1 MGDCCHVGKIG
12 DLDSDLFVWAVENGM
27 PVDSQVVHF
36 LYFIWADEQL
46 DELGEELSVFE
57 FQGLKLKKGG
67 GWRLHLLDKLN
78 DSRSVRVGLGMF
90 ELVGP
95 FELLVRWRAA
105 FECAA
110 REVHP
115 V

>member
-1 MGDCCHVGKIG
+1 M
-12 DLDSDLFVWAVENGM
+12 
-27 PVDSQVVHF
+27 
-36 LYFIWADEQL
+36 
-46 DELGEELSVFE
+46 
-57 FQGLKLKKGG
+57 
-67 GWRLHLLDKLN
+67 HLLDKLN